1 MKRTMLMTVLL
12 ATITAVATAAPEGDR
27 PRRKPRADRP
37 ARMKMADR
45 LEKLPEALDLTE
57 DQKAKAAPIIADFIA
72 SHKELVGSLKDKL
85 AAARNA
91 TRQAAR
97 AVRKDPTKDNKK
109 ALADARKANA
119 EAAKPLRE
127 LTDKLVTD
135 LSAVLN
141 EKQTAKLKAMFRRGR
156 VRARRDRPGG
166 FIPFRAILKL
176 KGITDE
182 QKQKIKA
189 IAEQLRKDFAALRGD
204 EAKPEPGQA
213 AKIVK
218 AARAKIMALLTDDQ
232 KAALGKMGRGR
243 PGGFLARM
251 LKGLELTDEQEQK
264 IKAAHAEH
272 IKKVKALRE
281 RGKRLERD
289 KMRDLWKALVADLKE
304 ILTDDQA
311 KALEAKLD
319 EMRKNRPD
327 RRNRR
332 NRGDRPGRGRQG
344 DAAEE

>member
-1 MKRTMLMTVLL
+1 MKRTMLVLMFL
-12 ATITAVATAAPEGDR
+12 ATTAAVAMARPEGDR
-27 PRRKPRADRP
+27 PRRGPKADRP
-37 ARMKMADR
+37 ARMKLADR

-57 DQKAKAAPIIADFIA
+57 DQKAKAAPIIADFLA
-72 SHKELVGSLKDKL
+72 SHKELMGSLKDKL

-97 AVRKDPTKDNKK
+97 AARKDSTEDNKK

-135 LSAVLN
+135 LSAILN
-141 EKQTAKLKAMFRRGR
+141 EKQTDKLKAMFRRGR
-156 VRARRDRPGG
+156 RRGRPGG

-176 KGITDE
+176 KGITDDQE
-182 QKQKIKA
+182 QKIKA
-189 IAEQLRKDFAALRGD
+189 IADQLKKDFKALRGD

-218 AARAKIMALLTDDQ
+218 GAREKIMALLTDDQ
-232 KAALGKMGRGR
+232 KAALGKMRRDRRRRG
-243 PGGFLARM
+243 PGGFLARI

-264 IKAAHAEH
+264 LKDVHAEH

-281 RGKRLERD
+281 RGRRRERD
-289 KMRDLWKALVADLKE
+289 KMRDLWKALMADLKE

-332 NRGDRPGRGRQG
+332 NRSGRGKQG
-344 DAAEE
+344 DAAEK